1 MYDDFRIVKQKGFP
15 AYCVIT
21 DKNNCVVYPYVAR
34 KTYLKGRWNDKV
46 KNWVVYPLVEVFYH
60 DNDCY
65 HLWKDPYGHVMCSL
79 YETHKEYVK
88 WSIRHEKW
96 ARKHPPTK
104 IFEANPLGVEENKE
118 E

>member
-1 MYDDFRIVKQKGFP
+1 MYDDFMIVKQKGFP

-21 DKNNCVVYPYVAR
+21 DKGNPVVYPYVAR
-34 KTYLKGRWNDKV
+34 KTYLKGQWNDKV
-46 KNWVVYPLVEVFYH
+46 KDWVVYPLVEVFYH

-96 ARKHPPTK
+96 ARKHPLTK
-104 IFEANPLGVEENKE
+104 MSLGNSLGVEENKE
-118 E
+118 